1 MKRLSVATI
10 SKFRGKSKKVML
22 ADTLFDKLTT
32 DEIVAVVAH
41 EIGHSVHK
49 HMMRDLIKEIIT
61 TGFYLALFTLVLN
74 TSIFVNAFNLSTN
87 NIAFGLIIFIL
98 MLSPIRK
105 VLTFTSAIISRKH
118 EKEADMYVAD
128 NGFGEVYINAFKKV
142 ARENYGHLNPHP
154 LFVMLK
160 YSHPPLVT
168 RIKYVKERMKCS
180 D

>member
-1 MKRLSVATI
+1 
-10 SKFRGKSKKVML
+10 ML

-168 RIKYVKERMKCS
+168 RISMLKRE
-180 D
+180 